1 MHHSKSFSP
10 PFHPVEGAAGPVASG
25 GDTSRGSSG
34 ETAGERLARL
44 RKQKLLTQSEL
55 ARRLGVTVTAVCYW
69 EQDRS
74 RPKAARLEALAK
86 LLGVPVADLVAAA
99 SPRRS
104 APQSLVSRMRRP
116 TARPPGPTPP
126 QARPVIESARAA
138 SPPA

>member
-86 LLGVPVADLVAAA
+86 LLGVPVADLVADA
-99 SPRRS
+99 STERS
-104 APQSLVSRMRRP
+104 DLQSLVARMRSQIASAAGTSPAKVRI
-116 TARPPGPTPP
+116 
-126 QARPVIESARAA
+126 VIEM
-138 SPPA
+138 